1 VIKRGVGLV
10 LLGLIVVGC
19 QGTET
24 ANTQPTSVAP
34 IKAASVPSPRTKE
47 PTDIAMSV
55 RRGTPI
61 TVWSSPDSAFRKFQD
76 PKQVGFEYNILPPK
90 FEPPYSAR
98 TWEEDHAHIG
108 FGEILYDGG
117 LAAAVYQEDRANQ
130 DRLDEL
136 VRDHQDLVG
145 RLVPTTLQGKKVSYW
160 FWDKDDQRLMI
171 CAFATGPNVIKVTV
185 AIGDDVV
192 MDAMGM
198 SPDQAAKDQIKV
210 DSSLLKTPIS
220 IKPPAITK
228 G

>member
-1 VIKRGVGLV
+1 MIV
-10 LLGLIVVGC
+10 LSAVLVGC
-19 QGTET
+19 QGSEVTT
-24 ANTQPTSVAP
+24 AQISPTPTLKV
-34 IKAASVPSPRTKE
+34 ASVPAPRTKE
-47 PTDIAMSV
+47 PTDIALAV

-61 TVWSSPDSAFRKFQD
+61 TVWASPEASLRKFQD
-76 PKQVGFEYNILPPK
+76 PKQVGFEYNTLPPK

-117 LAAAVYQEDRANQ
+117 LAAAVYQEDRGNQ
-130 DRLDEL
+130 DRVDEL

-145 RLVPTTLQGKKVSYW
+145 RLRPTTLQGKRVSYW

-171 CAFATGPNVIKVTV
+171 CAFSTGPNVIKITV

-192 MDAMGM
+192 MDALGM
-198 SPDQAAKDQIKV
+198 SADQATKDQVKV
-210 DSSLLKTPIS
+210 DNSYFKAPTKMKTPIS
-220 IKPPAITK
+220 SR